1 MYLRCSFQGTATAW
15 SIKRAVSVARARYTG
30 GGVRFVLPAEPESF
44 FVSAFGASGGE
55 VELVAPRI
63 PERLAN

>member
-30 GGVRFVLPAEPESF
+30 GGVRLVLPAEPESYL
-44 FVSAFGASGGE
+44 VGDSGDE
-55 VELVAPRI
+55 LELVALRKL
-63 PERLAN
+63 ERLAN